1 MNWVRAIACIIV
13 LWSGT
18 VWGAT
23 LTWTGNNEPDLA
35 GYRIYQCSQLP
46 CALSSGNAS
55 LLATLGTVVSFNIGT
70 PTATR
75 YYFLTAYDFANNSSA
90 ESATTTFTPAGTPP
104 PPPPPAVSLK
114 VIGDPATGP
123 WGVEGSTTDLRDVMA
138 AVRLDGVLHH
148 TENNTP
154 YGFPNDNGATATT
167 GLFGTGSHT
176 VEFVFYLQGTTS
188 EIGRASV
195 TVQEGSPPPP
205 PVEPPAIGAS
215 PTNLSFTATQGGAN
229 PATQTLSISN
239 TGDGTLSWT
248 ASASANPPW
257 LTLSPASGTGDGAVT
272 LTVTTG
278 ALAAGSYSATVT
290 LNATGADAV
299 TVPVKFTVA
308 TASMPPA
315 IGVSPTSF
323 SFTARRGGSD
333 PATQTLSISNTGSG
347 TLNWTAVD
355 NTPWLALLTLLGQA
369 SGTGNAVVPV
379 SVSIGNLAVG
389 TYTGSITVSATG
401 ATSVTVPVT
410 LNIKRQRNR

>member
-1 MNWVRAIACIIV
+1 MNWVRAIAGIIV

-23 LTWTGNNEPDLA
+23 LTWTANSEPDLA
-35 GYRIYQCSQLP
+35 GYHVYQCSLQP
-46 CALSSGNAS
+46 CTLSSGHAS
-55 LLATLGTVVSFNIGT
+55 LLVTLGTVASFNIGT
-70 PTATR
+70 PSTTQ
-75 YYFLTAYDFANNSSA
+75 YYFVKAYDFANNASG
-90 ESATTTFTPAGTPP
+90 ESNLATFTPAGVPP

-114 VIGDPATGP
+114 VVGDPATGP

-138 AVRLDGVLHH
+138 TVHLDGVVHH
-148 TENNTP
+148 TESNTP
-154 YGFPNDNGATATT
+154 YGFPDDNGTTATT

-205 PVEPPAIGAS
+205 PPVEPPAIGVS
-215 PTNLSFTATQGGAN
+215 PTNLSFTATQGSAN

-248 ASASANPPW
+248 AADNTSW
-257 LTLSPASGTGDGAVT
+257 LTISPASGTGNGAVM

-278 ALAAGSYSATVT
+278 ALAAGSYNATVT
-290 LNATGADAV
+290 LNATGAHAV
-299 TVPVKFTVA
+299 TVPVTFTVA

-315 IGVSPTSF
+315 IGVSPTSL
-323 SFTARRGGSD
+323 SFTARRGSSD

-355 NTPWLALLTLLGQA
+355 NAPWLTLLTLLGQA

-401 ATSVTVPVT
+401 GTSVTVPVT